1 MVSWSESVESVLGC
15 NWIIAG
21 DPSYVWIAA
30 LAGSQLTENHDRLS
44 DAAESLKDVFDS
56 FSIQELR
63 IYRIGDSEAVKGIL
77 VAALAQSNQAIAFV
91 F

>member
-1 MVSWSESVESVLGC
+1 MVSWSESVESVLGG

-44 DAAESLKDVFDS
+44 DAA
-56 FSIQELR
+56 
-63 IYRIGDSEAVKGIL
+63 
-77 VAALAQSNQAIAFV
+77 
-91 F
+91 